1 MYRDARVDRAGLTCD
16 DQPVAVFGSFGAAL
30 AALTVTAALAP
41 HGVWSGDRLV
51 MTVMETGV
59 RVQGDCSDGLIPAP
73 IRPDAHGRFV
83 ARGSYSEQS
92 GGPQLLT
99 DEAAPPPAATY
110 TGSIDGDV
118 LRLTIKA
125 DGGTTARHFSLMR
138 APRFKV
144 KCRAVV
150 PPSGLIVS
158 RSTSPSMLPV

>member
-1 MYRDARVDRAGLTCD
+1 M
-16 DQPVAVFGSFGAAL
+16 AVFGSFGAAL

-51 MTVMETGV
+51 MTVMKTGV

-83 ARGSYSEQS
+83 ARGSYSEHS

-110 TGSIDGDV
+110 TGSIAGDV

-125 DGGTTARHFSLMR
+125 DGDTAARHFTLKR
-138 APRFKV
+138 GARIKLLR
-144 KCRAVV
+144 CA
-150 PPSGLIVS
+150 
-158 RSTSPSMLPV
+158 